1 MHAPRK
7 KQSTGPALVVVVG
20 LSAMA
25 LLGHAARASAEGS
38 EPTRDDAS
46 AALTGYDKG
55 FFLLSHDGRFLLR
68 SQAAI
73 QARFEIESLDSAG
86 DRDAQAAFLIPRGRL
101 LFGGHAFMPALTWQ
115 FQAAFDRG
123 SVALKDLYL
132 DYTVVPGWLRLR
144 GGQWKRPFSRQF
156 LNSGL
161 RQEFVD
167 RAMTHAFFGAGRD
180 IGFGVHNGNTGHS
193 PYFEYA
199 LAVFNGT
206 GDVPQLGGDVVVDPS
221 TGRGEITSGKFGNV
235 PGVLHPVVVMRVG
248 YIHAGIDGYS
258 EADLEG
264 GPLRFAVGSS
274 GLFNFDADGDDVS
287 GIQGEVDYALKLHG
301 FSTTGAVYV
310 SAAQSGPAFGDQA
323 FRGLG
328 FHLQA
333 GYVIAERFQPAARYA
348 FIARTG
354 PDDDLQEIT
363 LGFSVYFF
371 GHDVKWQ
378 TDGALSSTGDPKGDR
393 SDYRLRTQAQL
404 AF

>member
-1 MHAPRK
+1 MYARTK
-7 KQSTGPALVVVVG
+7 KQRTGPALAVAVG
-20 LSAMA
+20 LAAMA
-25 LLGHAARASAEGS
+25 LLGHAARASAQGS
-38 EPTRDDAS
+38 EPTREDES
-46 AALTGYDKG
+46 RALAGYNNG
-55 FFLLSHDGRFLLR
+55 FFVQSHDGRFLLR
-68 SQAAI
+68 SQAAV
-73 QARFEIESLDSAG
+73 QARFELESLDSVG
-86 DRDAQAAFLIPRGRL
+86 DRDTEAAFLIPRGRL
-101 LFGGHAFMPALTWQ
+101 LFGGHAFIPALTWQ

-144 GGQWKRPFSRQF
+144 VGQWKRPFSRQF

-167 RAMTHAFFGAGRD
+167 RAITHAFFGAGRD
-180 IGFGVHNGNTGHS
+180 IGVAVHNGNNGHS
-193 PYFEYA
+193 PGFEYA
-199 LAVFNGT
+199 LGVFNGT
-206 GDVPQLGGDVVVDPS
+206 GNVPRLAGDVVVDPA
-221 TGRGEITSGKFGNV
+221 TGRGEITDGKFSNV
-235 PGVLHPVVVMRVG
+235 PGVLHPAVVMRVG
-248 YIHAGIDGYS
+248 YTHAGIDGYS

-264 GPLRFAVGSS
+264 GPLRFAVGAS
-274 GLFNFDADGDDVS
+274 GLFDFDADGDNVS

-323 FRGLG
+323 FQAVG

-354 PDDDLQEIT
+354 PDNDLQEIA

-371 GHDVKWQ
+371 GHNVKWQ
-378 TDGALSSTGDPKGDR
+378 TDGALLSSGDPSGDR